1 MNPLKKIYWFS
12 FYHLSSPTVRYRGK
26 YTTDFFTN
34 NYGIK
39 TELILPGHHLSSV
52 LRFIRVYIS
61 ALFSPRKGSL
71 IVIQSVY
78 RKSFYPTLLKILV
91 KLRPG
96 ICFYDLDDADYL
108 RYPPAT
114 IYYFLKN
121 CKAVTVGSTELV
133 KNLTR
138 YNANT
143 FLVTCPVPDLGIAK
157 PTKNK
162 ILTLGW
168 IGDFQKTHKQSL
180 IASFFPALIHLPFPI
195 HLILM
200 GVVKPEE
207 YEFLQSYFQPY
218 THITLEIPRE
228 IDWLNETAIQQKIS
242 TFDIGIAT
250 LLDDEFSRSKSAFKL
265 KQCLNNGV
273 PVLSSN
279 IAENSLF
286 IDPGKNGFLCD
297 TPADFHQR
305 ILEIE
310 AMTTQEYQQLCT
322 YARNSHPRFNLTH
335 FCEEYIKTYNQV
347 TTR

>member
-1 MNPLKKIYWFS
+1 MELKNIYWFS
-12 FYHLSSPTVRYRGK
+12 FYNLNSPTVRYQGK
-26 YTTDFFTN
+26 YTSDFFKK

-39 TELILPGHHLSSV
+39 TRLVIPGHNLTS
-52 LRFIRVYIS
+52 LLQFIRAYIS
-61 ALFSPRKGSL
+61 ALLAPKRGSL

-78 RKSFYPTLLKILV
+78 RTSTYPTLLKLLV

-138 YNANT
+138 YNAHT
-143 FLVTCPVPDLGIAK
+143 YLVTCPVPDLNIVK
-157 PTKNK
+157 KNK
-162 ILTLGW
+162 NSLLTLGW

-180 IASFFPALIHLPFPI
+180 IASFFPALLHLPFPI
-195 HLILM
+195 KLVLM

-207 YEFLQSYFQPY
+207 FDFLQNYFQPY
-218 THITLEIPRE
+218 PHIHLEIPRE
-228 IDWLNETAIQQKIS
+228 IDWLNENAIQQKIAG
-242 TFDIGIAT
+242 FDIGIAT
-250 LLDDEFSRSKSAFKL
+250 LLNDEFSRSKSAFKL

-273 PVLSSN
+273 PVLSTN
-279 IAENSLF
+279 LAENNLF
-286 IDPGKNGFLCD
+286 LDHGKNGFLCD

-305 ILEIE
+305 IVEIQ
-310 AMTTQEYQQLCT
+310 AMTPGEYKMLCT
-322 YARNSHPRFNLTH
+322 HARNSHPRFNLTH
-335 FCEEYIKTYNQV
+335 FCEEYIKTYTRV
-347 TTR
+347 TAG